1 MSDGNGMKINDGGGL
16 FDGEG
21 LCDTLIVDMNDLVK
35 LTVSGQYVA
44 FCNRVVTIVQKL
56 ANLKRGIRADLDS
69 KDEIINDL
77 KRYIAEKEG
86 GEKNGED

>member
-1 MSDGNGMKINDGGGL
+1 MSEANGMRVNDGGGL
-16 FDGEG
+16 YDSEG

-35 LTVSGQYVA
+35 LIVSGQYVA
-44 FCNRVVTIVQKL
+44 FCNRVLMIIQKL
-56 ANLKRGIRADLDS
+56 ANLKKGIKADLDS

-86 GEKNGED
+86 MKDAD